1 MAQAAT
7 TFLNGLNEEQ
17 RPRAMFAFD
26 DEERLNWHWI
36 PRNRNGIAFRD
47 FNEQQRSLSLDLL
60 RTGLSEGGAQK
71 AFDIIELQDVELGRD
86 PQAYFFSVFGA
97 PGAAEA
103 WGWRFEGNHLSM
115 NYAITGDRLTITPM
129 FWGIAPTIGRSGR
142 FTDVRLMDREEN
154 AAREL
159 LLSLDENRRASTRFS
174 PNALT
179 NLATTTQRRITP
191 LDPVG
196 IAVGDLSP
204 DQMRLV
210 SEIIDTYTGT
220 MPVGVATEQREKI
233 RAAGMETIRFG
244 WAGSAEPGQPH
255 YYRLQG
261 PTFLLEFDNS
271 RDSGRHIHSVWRDF
285 ADDFGAV

>member
-1 MAQAAT
+1 MAQAVT
-7 TFLNGLNEEQ
+7 TFLDGLNEEQ
-17 RPRAMFAFD
+17 RLRVVFAFD
-26 DEERLNWHWI
+26 DAERLNWHWI
-36 PRNRNGIAFRD
+36 PRSRNGIAFRD
-47 FNEQQRSLSLDLL
+47 LDEQQRSLSLDVL

-71 AFDIIELQDVELGRD
+71 ALDIIELQDVELSRD
-86 PQAYFFSVFGA
+86 PQAYFFSVFGT

-115 NYAITGDRLTITPM
+115 NYAIIGERVTITPM
-129 FWGIAPTIGRSGR
+129 FLGVTPTTGRVGR

-159 LLSLDENRRASTRFS
+159 LLSLEDRTRTAAIFR

-196 IAVGDLSP
+196 ISVGDLSP
-204 DQMRLV
+204 EQMRLV

-220 MPVGVATEQREKI
+220 MPAGVATEQREKI
-233 RAAGMETIRFG
+233 RAAGMETIQFG

-285 ADDFGAV
+285 VDDFGAV